1 MSHIA
6 QERFHKGESSLISID
21 FLDGFHVAKLQQRL
35 PASFDG
41 REAGSKVLGRLH
53 GDVLFEFGPQEF
65 LVPRGR
71 RPRGQRGGRTASES
85 SFPFAFEAS
94 ATELT

>member
-21 FLDGFHVAKLQQRL
+21 FLDGIHVAKLQESL
-35 PASFDG
+35 PTGFDG
-41 REAGSKVLGRLH
+41 RHASPKIVCCLH
-53 GDVLFEFGPQEF
+53 GNVIIDFGPQDF

-71 RPRGQRGGRTASES
+71 RPRGQPPEEPSQCFRFR
-85 SFPFAFEAS
+85 P
-94 ATELT
+94 